1 MASLYCTYPDVNTVF
16 TLGSYEAEVKARAQ
30 PVTDRKSR
38 HMAKAKVHNDFIAFP
53 EAYKGLFGL

>member
-1 MASLYCTYPDVNTVF
+1 MF